1 MKTTKYGI
9 IHAYAQCNICEWD
22 AAIDIDSKNR
32 MNKLRYQ
39 IKKQEKEI
47 GECYYCS
54 FPLRNCTCSH
64 DD

>member
-32 MNKLRYQ
+32 MNKLRY
-39 IKKQEKEI
+39 
-47 GECYYCS
+47 
-54 FPLRNCTCSH
+54 N
-64 DD
+64 